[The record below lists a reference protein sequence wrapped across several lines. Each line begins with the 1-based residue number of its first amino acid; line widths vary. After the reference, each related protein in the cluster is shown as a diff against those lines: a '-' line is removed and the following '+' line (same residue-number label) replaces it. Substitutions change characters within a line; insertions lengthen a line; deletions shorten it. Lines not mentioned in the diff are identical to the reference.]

1 MIPVWIYGNICRVF
15 SILQLLYIRLKGCC
29 LHATVYSERGLASR
43 WLERAA
49 LVKSKTIEK
58 MWLEEGYFAKCIAD
72 GKLDTTVDASMIGT
86 FTPFNMLSP
95 KDPQERKM
103 IYSMLSTIESR
114 LSVNVNGSN
123 GIKRYEN
130 DKYIEGNPWVVTTLW
145 LSKAMLT
152 LANSLRNEPNSEN
165 EVSRLVQGSVNY
177 IKWVLKG
184 TTSAGMLP
192 EQVDK
197 QKGHPAW
204 AIPLGWSCAL
214 MIDNIL
220 LLETFSEETHDGKI

>member
-1 MIPVWIYGNICRVF
+1 
-15 SILQLLYIRLKGCC
+15 
-29 LHATVYSERGLASR
+29 
-43 WLERAA
+43 
-49 LVKSKTIEK
+49 
-58 MWLEEGYFAKCIAD
+58 MWLKEGYFAKCLAD
-72 GKLDTTVDASMIGT
+72 GKLDPTVDASMIGT

-95 KDPQERKM
+95 TDPEEREM
-103 IYSMLSTIESR
+103 ILSMLKTIEDR
-114 LSVNVNGSN
+114 LSVSVNGYH

-130 DKYIEGNPWVVTTLW
+130 DRYIEGNPWIVTTLW

-152 LANSLRNEPNSEN
+152 LANSLRNEPGTDT
-165 EVSRLVQGSVNY
+165 EVLKLVQGAVNY
-177 IKWVLKG
+177 IKWALRG
-184 TTSAGMLP
+184 TTSTGMLP

-197 QKGHPAW
+197 HKGCPAW